1 MASPQKY
8 GDTIMND
15 ASALLQGASG
25 ADGHFGP
32 RPLDKPLN
40 RGAAAPGRKQPR
52 KEVWFVFFR
61 IEIIIVCF
69 YEYLAAKQARSVSRG
84 RADRKR
90 RLSN

>member
-32 RPLDKPLN
+32 RPLDKRLN
-40 RGAAAPGRKQPR
+40 QGAAAPGRKQPR
-52 KEVWFVFFR
+52 KEVR
-61 IEIIIVCF
+61 LCF
-69 YEYLAAKQARSVSRG
+69 SELK
-84 RADRKR
+84 
-90 RLSN
+90 